1 MKSNLLIAILVLVTV
16 GLSGCVQ
23 SGTGTLVMQ
32 ITDAPADL
40 NIEKALVTIS
50 NVEVHL
56 AGANEDANATY
67 ETGWFT
73 VVKEE
78 KTFDLIK
85 IKNVKELIGCS
96 DLKAGKYTQI
106 RLNVDK
112 ALVTIDGTE
121 YALTIPSKTIKLV
134 KPFDIVENQTTK
146 LTLDFDAKE
155 SIKSAGKDKYVMNPT
170 IKVILGEPI
179 VAPPTP
185 PPQTPT
191 SISMSKTLAPGELWE
206 LGNGWAVSANSI
218 DAEASPRQVWLV
230 LVRWG
235 VNNNYSIDDAVVNE
249 GNIYTYAGL
258 PGAIYVEK
266 IFIDANTNKAQL
278 RYSSEI
284 STPTTIP
291 KATVTKK
298 ITPAPSPSPTRRDPC
313 RDCLSSCRGMPGCC
327 EGCGCMCESEC
338 GGCIQR

>member
-1 MKSNLLIAILVLVTV
+1 MKGNFLIAILVLVTV

-23 SGTGTLVMQ
+23 SNTGTLVMQ

-56 AGANEDANATY
+56 AGANEDANATN

-85 IKNVKELIGCS
+85 IKDVKELIGSS

-121 YALTIPSKTIKLV
+121 YALTIPSKTVKLV
-134 KPFDIVENQTTK
+134 KPFDIVEKQTTK

-155 SIKSAGKDKYVMNPT
+155 SIKSAGKDKYVMTPT
-170 IKVILGEPI
+170 IKVIQE
-179 VAPPTP
+179 
-185 PPQTPT
+185 
-191 SISMSKTLAPGELWE
+191 
-206 LGNGWAVSANSI
+206 
-218 DAEASPRQVWLV
+218 
-230 LVRWG
+230 
-235 VNNNYSIDDAVVNE
+235 
-249 GNIYTYAGL
+249 
-258 PGAIYVEK
+258 
-266 IFIDANTNKAQL
+266 
-278 RYSSEI
+278 
-284 STPTTIP
+284 
-291 KATVTKK
+291 
-298 ITPAPSPSPTRRDPC
+298 
-313 RDCLSSCRGMPGCC
+313 
-327 EGCGCMCESEC
+327 
-338 GGCIQR
+338 